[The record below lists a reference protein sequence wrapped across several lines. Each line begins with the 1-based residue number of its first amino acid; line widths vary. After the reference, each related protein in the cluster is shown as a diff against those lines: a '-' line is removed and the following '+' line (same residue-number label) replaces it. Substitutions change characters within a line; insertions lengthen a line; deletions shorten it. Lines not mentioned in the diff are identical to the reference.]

1 MEQCYHLET
10 VKVLDAIGS
19 NRIKMTLPE
28 NMPLVLLH
36 ICPILKHLH
45 TPRHSADARL
55 LLERPIVCRSL
66 ETFCCQVVGGN
77 RLTVDEQVA
86 YDSWTITPMRDGEAA
101 TSTTTTATALET
113 AQEEK
118 RSQVEKYQTGEDLHR
133 YIYATFQG

>member
-1 MEQCYHLET
+1 MPPGDGEGVGCHRFEQDQD
-10 VKVLDAIGS
+10 DAS
-19 NRIKMTLPE
+19 RKYAARAFTYLSD
-28 NMPLVLLH
+28 
-36 ICPILKHLH
+36 LKRLH

-118 RSQVEKYQTGEDLHR
+118 RSQVEKYQTGQDLHR